1 MISSTQSSQSSQT
14 DTSAR
19 DRARLTALLR
29 ERARRSFPAFYEYVT
44 GWACPPHIVDAAAHA
59 DAHPYAGELLPRGH
73 AKTTG
78 LTVLRTAWKI
88 GRDPSY
94 RNVTVSRGERLVRRI
109 SRRVK
114 RVMRSEQYV
123 ELFGD
128 IAPLAGTTKD
138 TEAEWERRGSTADEP
153 TFVGLGAGGPV
164 PGTRADEVIVD
175 DPIKLQDVQTRAQRD
190 KLHEW
195 FLTELL
201 PVANDPDSRIL
212 LLGTRYHEDDL
223 YGRLMQSE
231 GDELELEDEDVLD
244 AGSELW
250 AFNVRK
256 AVENGRPLWP
266 ELWSLQRLARRR
278 ARLGEAIY
286 GLQYDNDTTG
296 MGGHVFRREWFRY
309 TATPPPFVQVR
320 AGVDLAISEKQS
332 ADETAVVVVGETA
345 AHELV
350 VLDYWAERVTHG
362 HRDWLL
368 GVESDG
374 TKLRIVDGQLVDLPY
389 REGAP
394 QLLRSSSPYRSVLS
408 ALNIE
413 AVAWQSQFA
422 RELLAGTRL
431 PVRPMQTKSVDK
443 VGRARPLAVRYEQGK
458 VLHVERL
465 RGSKLESQL
474 TSFPSSEHDDLIDA
488 LVYAADVG
496 YAPQV
501 FA

>member
-1 MISSTQSSQSSQT
+1 M
-14 DTSAR
+14 
-19 DRARLTALLR
+19 
-29 ERARRSFPAFYEYVT
+29 T
-44 GWACPPHIVDAAAHA
+44 GWRCPTFLAEAATFA
-59 DAHPYAGELLPRGH
+59 DEHPYAGILLPRGH
-73 AKTTG
+73 VKTTG
-78 LTVLRTAWKI
+78 LNVLRSAYKI

-94 RNVTVSRGERLVRRI
+94 RLVDVSRGERLVRRI
-109 SRRVK
+109 SRRIK
-114 RVMRSEQYV
+114 RVMRSSRYI

-128 IAPLAGTTKD
+128 VAPMAGTTKD

-195 FLTELL
+195 MLTELL
-201 PVANDPDSRIL
+201 PVANDPGARML
-212 LLGTRYHEDDL
+212 MLGTRYHEDDV
-223 YGRLMQSE
+223 YGRLMRAVDEE
-231 GDELELEDEDVLD
+231 GELESDDEELFDD
-244 AGSELW
+244 SGELW
-250 AFNVRK
+250 AFMVRK
-256 AVENGRPLWP
+256 AIEDGAPLFP
-266 ELWSLQRLARRR
+266 ELWTMQRLSRRR

-286 GLQYDNDTTG
+286 ALQYDNDPTG
-296 MGGHVFRREWFRY
+296 MGGHVFRREWMRY
-309 TATPPPFVQVR
+309 VAQPPPLVQIR

-332 ADETAVVVVGETA
+332 ADETAVVVVGETGD
-345 AHELV
+345 HQLF
-350 VLDYWAERVTHG
+350 VLDAWSERVTHG

-374 TKLRIVDGQLVDLPY
+374 TRLKVDDEGQLVDLPY

-394 QLLRSSSPYRSVLS
+394 QLLRSSSPYRRLS

-431 PVRPMQTKSVDK
+431 PVRAMQTKSVDK

-458 VLHVERL
+458 VTHVERL
-465 RGSKLESQL
+465 RGSKLESQQ
-474 TSFPSSEHDDLIDA
+474 TAFPSAEHDDLIDA